1 MQVKK
6 SLNAN
11 LILKR
16 LKKALHINTDIELS
30 KLLNIKPN
38 TISTW
43 KKRDTLDFNAI
54 ISICNLH
61 EIDLNKILT
70 EKSHNEKSTNI
81 FLNDTPLIKREIQF
95 EYCLGNEDL
104 LNSLP
109 KYHFP
114 FIQTKIS
121 RAFEVVGNNMKPIIN
136 ANSFVVCEVSDINT
150 IEENAI
156 AVIIS
161 KTKGLII
168 NRIQK
173 NNSPLENNFILSNDN
188 TFFKNTSIDIDDI
201 KEIWTVKNVLITM

>member
-16 LKKALHINTDIELS
+16 LKKALQINTDIELS
-30 KLLNIKPN
+30 KLLDIKPN

-43 KKRDTLDFNAI
+43 KKRDTLDYSAI
-54 ISICNLH
+54 ISICNFH
-61 EIDLNKILT
+61 EIDLNKILS
-70 EKSHNEKSTNI
+70 EKNHNEKTNNI
-81 FLNDTPLIKREIQF
+81 ILNNTPLIKREIQF

-114 FIQTKIS
+114 FIQSKIS
-121 RAFEVVGNNMKPIIN
+121 RVFEIVSNNMEPLVN
-136 ANSFVVCEVSDINT
+136 ANSFVVCEIADIKS
-150 IEENAI
+150 IEEDAI
-156 AVIIS
+156 VVIIS

-168 NRIQK
+168 NRII
-173 NNSPLENNFILSNDN
+173 NNSPLENNFTLSNDN
-188 TFFKNTSIDIDDI
+188 AFFKNTTIDSEDI
-201 KEIWTVKNVLITM
+201 KEIWTVKNILIRI

>member
-1 MQVKK
+1 MQAKK

-16 LKKALHINTDIELS
+16 LKKALQINTDIDLS

-43 KKRDTLDFNAI
+43 KKRDTLDYSAI

-61 EIDLNKILT
+61 EIDLNKILS
-70 EKSHNEKSTNI
+70 EKSYNEKVNNI
-81 FLNDTPLIKREIQF
+81 TVNNTPLIKRELQF

-104 LNSLP
+104 LSSLP
-109 KYHFP
+109 QYHFP
-114 FIQTKIS
+114 FIQSKIS
-121 RAFEVVGNNMKPIIN
+121 RAFEIVSNNMNPTIN
-136 ANSFVVCEVSDINT
+136 ANSFVVCEITDIKS

-168 NRIQK
+168 NRVI
-173 NNSPLENNFILSNDN
+173 NNSPLENNFTLSNDN
-188 TFFKNTSIDIDDI
+188 TFFRNTTIDSDDI
-201 KEIWTVKNVLITM
+201 KEIWAVKNILIRI

>member
-1 MQVKK
+1 MQAKK

-11 LILKR
+11 LTLKR
-16 LKKALHINTDIELS
+16 LKKALQINTDIELS

-43 KKRDTLDFNAI
+43 KKRDTLDYNAI
-54 ISICNLH
+54 ISICNLY
-61 EIDLNKILT
+61 EIDLNKILS
-70 EKSHNEKSTNI
+70 ENPKKNEIGNI
-81 FLNDTPLIKREIQF
+81 VLNNTPLIKREIQF

-114 FIQTKIS
+114 FIQSKIS
-121 RAFEVVGNNMKPIIN
+121 RAFEIVSNNMKPTIN
-136 ANSFVVCEVSDINT
+136 ANSFVVCEITDIKT

-156 AVIIS
+156 VVIIS

-168 NRIQK
+168 NRVI
-173 NNSPLENNFILSNDN
+173 NNSPLENNFTISNDN
-188 TFFKNTSIDIDDI
+188 TFFRNTTIDPEDI
-201 KEIWTVKNVLITM
+201 KEIWAVKNILIRI

>member
-1 MQVKK
+1 MQAKK

-16 LKKALHINTDIELS
+16 LKKALQINTDIDLS

-43 KKRDTLDFNAI
+43 KKRDTLDYSAI

-61 EIDLNKILT
+61 EIDLNKILS
-70 EKSHNEKSTNI
+70 EKSYNEKVNNI
-81 FLNDTPLIKREIQF
+81 TVNNTPLIKRELQF

-109 KYHFP
+109 QYHFP
-114 FIQTKIS
+114 FIQSKIS
-121 RAFEVVGNNMKPIIN
+121 RAFEIVSNNMNPTIN
-136 ANSFVVCEVSDINT
+136 ANSFVVCEITDIKS

-168 NRIQK
+168 NRVI
-173 NNSPLENNFILSNDN
+173 NNSPLENNFTLSNDN
-188 TFFKNTSIDIDDI
+188 TFFRNTTIDSDDI
-201 KEIWTVKNVLITM
+201 KEIWAVKNILIRI

>member
-1 MQVKK
+1 MQAKK

-16 LKKALHINTDIELS
+16 LKKALCINTDIELS

-43 KKRDTLDFNAI
+43 KKRDTLDFSAI
-54 ISICNLH
+54 ISICNVH
-61 EIDLNKILT
+61 EIDLNKILS
-70 EKSHNEKSTNI
+70 EKSHNEKTNNI
-81 FLNDTPLIKREIQF
+81 ILNNTPLIKREIQF

-104 LNSLP
+104 LNTLP

-114 FIQTKIS
+114 FIQSKTS
-121 RAFEVVGNNMKPIIN
+121 RAFEVVSNNMKPIIN
-136 ANSFVVCEVSDINT
+136 ANSFVVCEIADINT

-156 AVIIS
+156 VVIIS

-168 NRIQK
+168 NRIK
-173 NNSPLENNFILSNDN
+173 NDSPLEKIFTLSNDN
-188 TFFKNTSIDIDDI
+188 AFFKNTTIDFEDI
-201 KEIWTVKNVLITM
+201 KEIWVVKNILIRI

>member
-6 SLNAN
+6 SLNAI

-16 LKKALHINTDIELS
+16 LKKALQISTDIELS

-43 KKRDTLDFNAI
+43 KKRDTLDFSAI

-61 EIDLNKILT
+61 EIDLNKILSD
-70 EKSHNEKSTNI
+70 KSHNEKTSNI
-81 FLNDTPLIKREIQF
+81 DANSTPLIKREFQF

-109 KYHFP
+109 SYHFP
-114 FIQTKIS
+114 FIQNKTS
-121 RAFEVVGNNMKPIIN
+121 RVFEVVSNNMKPIIN
-136 ANSFVVCEVSDINT
+136 ANSFVVCEVAVIET
-150 IEENAI
+150 IEENTI
-156 AVIIS
+156 VVIIS

-168 NRIQK
+168 NRITI
-173 NNSPLENNFILSNDN
+173 SPLGNNFILSNDN
-188 TFFKNTSIDIDDI
+188 TFFNSTTIDFIDI
-201 KEIWTVKNVLITM
+201 KEIWTVKSILNIL

>member
-38 TISTW
+38 TVSTW
-43 KKRDTLDFNAI
+43 KKRDTLDFSAI
-54 ISICNLH
+54 ISICNH
-61 EIDLNKILT
+61 YEIDLNKILS
-70 EKSHNEKSTNI
+70 EKIHNEKTNNI
-81 FLNDTPLIKREIQF
+81 ILNNTPLIKREIQF

-114 FIQTKIS
+114 FVQGKIS
-121 RAFEVVGNNMKPIIN
+121 RAFEVVSNNMKPIIN
-136 ANSFVVCEVSDINT
+136 ANSFVVCEIADINT
-150 IEENAI
+150 IAENTI
-156 AVIIS
+156 VVIIS

-168 NRIQK
+168 NRIK
-173 NNSPLENNFILSNDN
+173 NDSPLENNFTLSNDN
-188 TFFKNTSIDIDDI
+188 AFFKNTTIDSDDI
-201 KEIWTVKNVLITM
+201 KEIWAVKSILVRI